1 MAVDNLPCELPR
13 DASLSFGS
21 DLMEHVIP
29 ALFNGDAEGV
39 LSRATECAEGALTS
53 DFMYLQDYI
62 DQA

>member
-1 MAVDNLPCELPR
+1 
-13 DASLSFGS
+13 
-21 DLMEHVIP
+21 VIP

-39 LSRATECAEGALTS
+39 LSRATECAEGALAS